1 MQDETLNYALQKLE
15 KQNEDI
21 LDEVR
26 ELRKELVS
34 KELYESESSDLERRI
49 VILENNANR
58 VTWAILG
65 AAGSILLSL
74 GKTILGI

>member
-49 VILENNANR
+49 TILENNANR
-58 VTWAILG
+58 ATWAILG
-65 AAGSILLSL
+65 AVGSILLSL